1 MSSGKNSGNRAKTA
15 AKTTWTFRQNE
26 KLIVLYGNRRG
37 KFRAMG
43 ETHRERDRGTDKNTY
58 PLTVT
63 LMEKVTEQYNNT
75 TS

>member
-43 ETHRERDRGTDKNTY
+43 ETHRERDRGTDKNT
-58 PLTVT
+58 
-63 LMEKVTEQYNNT
+63 
-75 TS
+75 